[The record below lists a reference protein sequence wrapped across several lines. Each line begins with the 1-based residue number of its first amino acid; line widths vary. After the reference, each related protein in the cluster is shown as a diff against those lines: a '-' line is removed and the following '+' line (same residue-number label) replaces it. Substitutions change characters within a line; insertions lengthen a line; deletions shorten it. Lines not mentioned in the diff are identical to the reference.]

1 MKKTEKSF
9 FVQNLAEGLKS
20 ASSVVLIDY
29 SGLNV
34 KSQQE
39 LKKKLREVDAKMVVV
54 KNTLFKLAGKSA
66 EFSSEV
72 LADSVLSGPT
82 ALVLTEDDP
91 IAPLA
96 VLAKFAKEF
105 ELPQLKVGLVEG
117 SFQDKDA
124 LVTLSKLPG
133 KDALVAQ
140 VVGSI
145 AGPLY
150 AIVGTLNANMQN
162 LICVLKQASEKP
174 QLDS

>member
-9 FVQNLAEGLKS
+9 FVQNLAEELKS
-20 ASSVVLIDY
+20 ASSIVLIDY

-39 LKKKLREVDAKMVVV
+39 LKKKLREVGAKMIVV
-54 KNTLFKLAGKSA
+54 KNTLFKLAGESVG
-66 EFSSEV
+66 FSSGA
-72 LADSVLSGPT
+72 LTDSVLSGPT
-82 ALVLTEDDP
+82 ALVLTEEDP
-91 IAPLA
+91 ITPLA

-105 ELPQLKVGLVEG
+105 ELPQLKVGVVEG
-117 SFQDKDA
+117 SFQNKDA

-133 KDALVAQ
+133 KNALVAQ

-150 AIVGTLNANMQN
+150 GLVGTLNTNMQN
-162 LICVLKQASEKP
+162 LVSILKQASEKE
-174 QLDS
+174 